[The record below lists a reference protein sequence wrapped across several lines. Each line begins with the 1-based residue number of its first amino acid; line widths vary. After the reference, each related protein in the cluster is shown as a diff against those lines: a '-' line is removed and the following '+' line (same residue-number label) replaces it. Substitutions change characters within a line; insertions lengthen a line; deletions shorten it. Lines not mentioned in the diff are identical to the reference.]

1 MGFASKNNR
10 VSALL
15 FPSSGD
21 LPNSGNEPELP
32 VMQVD
37 FFFFLTAEPPG
48 KPAANFRH
56 TENLLKKQ
64 LPQKSLN

>member
-21 LPNSGNEPELP
+21 LPNSGNEPEFP

-37 FFFFLTAEPPG
+37 FVLTAEPPG
-48 KPAANFRH
+48 KPTANFMH